1 MILGG
6 GNTYSTL
13 AGSGRSATALTDLID
28 LRDPNPH
35 WVPGPDLPRGVLD
48 DGSLQAR
55 GRGSLVSAVA
65 LPDGRVL
72 ETGGSMHMRAD
83 DVHEASIFDP
93 ATNTFTPVNADPVG
107 RDYHSEALLLPGRA
121 ESWHSGRTPA
131 TDWCPDARLGVRAA
145 VPLPRAAPGALEAS
159 TAPRTRSRPAA
170 AHDPDHPMGVRQ
182 LPRRLQCKLVGADR
196 LGDADPPGGRHALLR
211 PQPARRPPC
220 R

>member
-107 RDYHSEALLLPGRA
+107 RDYHSEALLLPDGRRA
-121 ESWHSGRTPA
+121 GARVQPGRRVGNEMRVSVYEP
-131 TDWCPDARLGVRAA
+131 PYLFRG
-145 VPLPRAAPGALEAS
+145 PRPVLTRRRWGGEHGRGRERRAPGPPSGSPAA
-159 TAPRTRSRPAA
+159 RTR
-170 AHDPDHPMGVRQ
+170 
-182 LPRRLQCKLVGADR
+182 LQYTLLRADR
-196 LGDADPPGGRHALLR
+196 LGDADPPSRRHALIG
-211 PQPARRPPC
+211 PQPARGRGFP
-220 R
+220 